1 MIKLDDICFA
11 YDSTPVLKHFSTEI
25 ADGEFVVIKG
35 DNGCGKSTLLNII
48 NALEFAEIGTY
59 TFDGT
64 VIDKKAVK
72 NEQFAKAFHQKI
84 GYVFQNTDAQL
95 FCSSVYDE
103 IAFAPRQMQL
113 DEAEI
118 VKRVDDML
126 KLTGTE
132 HLKERAP
139 FHLSMG
145 EKKKVAVASVLAMNP
160 QVLILDE
167 PMNFLDKKSRQWLVE
182 FLNQMH
188 SVGKTI
194 IIVSHTDDFDKMADK
209 VINLKRLVSRL
220 SG

>member
-11 YDSTPVLKHFSTEI
+11 YDNTPVLKHFSTEI
-25 ADGEFVVIKG
+25 ADGEFIVIKG

-59 TFDGT
+59 TFDRT
-64 VIDKKAVK
+64 VIDKKAMK

-118 VKRVDDML
+118 AKRVEDML

-194 IIVSHTDDFDKMADK
+194 IIVSHTDDFDKMADR
-209 VINLKRLVSRL
+209 IIEL
-220 SG
+220 

>member
-11 YDSTPVLKHFSTEI
+11 YEEVPVLKHFSTEI
-25 ADGEFVVIKG
+25 NDGEFVVIKG

-48 NALEFAEIGTY
+48 NALEFPEIGIY

-64 VIDKKAVK
+64 EINKKSMK

-84 GYVFQNTDAQL
+84 GYIFQNTDAQL

-103 IAFAPRQMQL
+103 VAFAPRQMQL
-113 DEAEI
+113 GENEI
-118 VKRVDDML
+118 AKRVDDML
-126 KLTGTE
+126 ALTGTE

-160 QVLILDE
+160 QTLILDE
-167 PMNFLDKKSRQWLVE
+167 PMNFLDKKSREWLVD
-182 FLNQMH
+182 FLGKMH
-188 SVGKTI
+188 SVGKTV
-194 IIVSHTDDFDKMADK
+194 IIVSHTDDFDKMADM
-209 VINLKRLVSRL
+209 VINL
-220 SG
+220 

>member
-72 NEQFAKAFHQKI
+72 NEQFAKTFHQKI

-118 VKRVDDML
+118 AKRVDDML

-167 PMNFLDKKSRQWLVE
+167 PMNFLDKKSREWLVE

-209 VINLKRLVSRL
+209 IIEL
-220 SG
+220 

>member
-64 VIDKKAVK
+64 VIDKKAMK

-118 VKRVDDML
+118 AKRVDDML

-194 IIVSHTDDFDKMADK
+194 IIVSHTDDFDKMADRIIK
-209 VINLKRLVSRL
+209 L
-220 SG
+220 

>member
-59 TFDGT
+59 NFDGT
-64 VIDKKAVK
+64 VIDKKAMK

-118 VKRVDDML
+118 AKRVEDML

-188 SVGKTI
+188 AVGKTI
-194 IIVSHTDDFDKMADK
+194 IIVSHTDDFDKMADR
-209 VINLKRLVSRL
+209 IIEL
-220 SG
+220 

>member
-11 YDSTPVLKHFSTEI
+11 YDSTPVLKHFGTEI

-118 VKRVDDML
+118 AKRVDDML

-167 PMNFLDKKSRQWLVE
+167 PMNFLDKKSREWLVE

-188 SVGKTI
+188 AVGKTI
-194 IIVSHTDDFDKMADK
+194 IIVSHTDDFDKMADR
-209 VINLKRLVSRL
+209 IIEL
-220 SG
+220 

>member
-11 YDSTPVLKHFSTEI
+11 YDSTPVLKHFGTEV

-48 NALEFAEIGTY
+48 NALEFAEIGIY

-64 VIDKKAVK
+64 VIDKKAMK

-113 DEAEI
+113 DEAE
-118 VKRVDDML
+118 VAKRVDDML

-167 PMNFLDKKSRQWLVE
+167 PMNFLDKKSREWLVE

-209 VINLKRLVSRL
+209 VINL
-220 SG
+220 

>member
-11 YDSTPVLKHFSTEI
+11 YDSTPVLKHFGTEV

-72 NEQFAKAFHQKI
+72 NEQFAKTFHQKI

-118 VKRVDDML
+118 AKRVDDML

-167 PMNFLDKKSRQWLVE
+167 PMNFLDKKSREWLVE

-209 VINLKRLVSRL
+209 VINL
-220 SG
+220 

>member
-64 VIDKKAVK
+64 VIDKKAMK

-118 VKRVDDML
+118 AKRVDDML
-126 KLTGTE
+126 KLTGME

-167 PMNFLDKKSRQWLVE
+167 PMNFLDKKSREWLVE

-188 SVGKTI
+188 AVGKTI
-194 IIVSHTDDFDKMADK
+194 IIVSHTDDFDKMADR
-209 VINLKRLVSRL
+209 IIEL
-220 SG
+220 

>member
-11 YDSTPVLKHFSTEI
+11 YDSTPVLKHFGTEV

-64 VIDKKAVK
+64 VIDKKAMK
-72 NEQFAKAFHQKI
+72 NERFAKAFHQKI

-113 DEAEI
+113 DEAE
-118 VKRVDDML
+118 VAKRVDDML

-132 HLKERAP
+132 YLKERAP

-167 PMNFLDKKSRQWLVE
+167 PMNFLDKKSREWLVE

-209 VINLKRLVSRL
+209 VINL
-220 SG
+220 

>member
-11 YDSTPVLKHFSTEI
+11 YDSTPVLKHFGTEV
-25 ADGEFVVIKG
+25 ADGEFIVIKG

-59 TFDGT
+59 TFDDT
-64 VIDKKAVK
+64 VIDKKAMK

-113 DEAEI
+113 DEAE
-118 VKRVDDML
+118 VAKRVDDML

-167 PMNFLDKKSRQWLVE
+167 PMNFLDKKSREWLVE

-194 IIVSHTDDFDKMADK
+194 IIVSHTDDFDKMADR
-209 VINLKRLVSRL
+209 IIEL
-220 SG
+220 

>member
-118 VKRVDDML
+118 AKRVEDIL

-167 PMNFLDKKSRQWLVE
+167 PMNFLDKKSREWLVE

-209 VINLKRLVSRL
+209 VINL
-220 SG
+220 

>member
-113 DEAEI
+113 DETEI
-118 VKRVDDML
+118 AKRVEDML

-194 IIVSHTDDFDKMADK
+194 IIVSHTDDFDKMADR
-209 VINLKRLVSRL
+209 IIEL
-220 SG
+220 

>member
-11 YDSTPVLKHFSTEI
+11 YDSTPVLKHFGTEV

-64 VIDKKAVK
+64 VIDKKAMK

-113 DEAEI
+113 DEAE
-118 VKRVDDML
+118 VAKRVDDML

-145 EKKKVAVASVLAMNP
+145 EKKKVAVASVLALNP

-167 PMNFLDKKSRQWLVE
+167 PMNFLDKKSREWLVD

-209 VINLKRLVSRL
+209 VINL
-220 SG
+220 

>member
-64 VIDKKAVK
+64 VIDKKAMK

-113 DEAEI
+113 DEAE
-118 VKRVDDML
+118 VAKRVEDML

-188 SVGKTI
+188 SVGKTV
-194 IIVSHTDDFDKMADK
+194 IIVSHTDDFDKMADR
-209 VINLKRLVSRL
+209 IIEI
-220 SG
+220 

>member
-11 YDSTPVLKHFSTEI
+11 YDSTPVLKHFSMEI

-118 VKRVDDML
+118 AKRVDDML

-167 PMNFLDKKSRQWLVE
+167 PMNFLDKKSREWLVE

-194 IIVSHTDDFDKMADK
+194 IIVSHTDDFDKMADR
-209 VINLKRLVSRL
+209 IIEL
-220 SG
+220 

>member
-64 VIDKKAVK
+64 MIYKKAMK

-118 VKRVDDML
+118 AKRVDDML

-188 SVGKTI
+188 AVGKTI
-194 IIVSHTDDFDKMADK
+194 IIVSHTDDFDKMADR
-209 VINLKRLVSRL
+209 IIEL
-220 SG
+220 

>member
-11 YDSTPVLKHFSTEI
+11 YDITPVLKHFSTEI

-118 VKRVDDML
+118 AKRVEDML

-209 VINLKRLVSRL
+209 VINL
-220 SG
+220 

>member
-64 VIDKKAVK
+64 VIDKKAMK

-118 VKRVDDML
+118 AKRVEDML

-194 IIVSHTDDFDKMADK
+194 IIVSHTDDFDKMADR
-209 VINLKRLVSRL
+209 IIEL
-220 SG
+220 

>member
-118 VKRVDDML
+118 AKRVEDML

-167 PMNFLDKKSRQWLVE
+167 PMNFLDKKSREWLVE

-194 IIVSHTDDFDKMADK
+194 IIVSHTDDFDKMADR
-209 VINLKRLVSRL
+209 IIEI
-220 SG
+220 

>member
-59 TFDGT
+59 TFDGI
-64 VIDKKAVK
+64 VIDKKAMK

-118 VKRVDDML
+118 AKRVDDML

-167 PMNFLDKKSRQWLVE
+167 PMNFLDKKSREWLVE

-194 IIVSHTDDFDKMADK
+194 IIVSHTDDFDKMADR
-209 VINLKRLVSRL
+209 IIEL
-220 SG
+220 

>member
-25 ADGEFVVIKG
+25 EDGEFVVIKG

-64 VIDKKAVK
+64 VIDKKAMK

-118 VKRVDDML
+118 AKRVEDML

-167 PMNFLDKKSRQWLVE
+167 PMNFLDKKSREWLVE

-188 SVGKTI
+188 AVGKTI
-194 IIVSHTDDFDKMADK
+194 IIVSHTDDFDKMADR
-209 VINLKRLVSRL
+209 IIEL
-220 SG
+220 

>member
-59 TFDGT
+59 TFDGV
-64 VIDKKAVK
+64 VIDKKAMK

-118 VKRVDDML
+118 AKRVDDML

-167 PMNFLDKKSRQWLVE
+167 PMNFLDKKSRLWLVE

-188 SVGKTI
+188 SVGKTV
-194 IIVSHTDDFDKMADK
+194 IIVSHTDDFDKMADR
-209 VINLKRLVSRL
+209 IIEL
-220 SG
+220 

>member
-64 VIDKKAVK
+64 VIDKKAMK

-118 VKRVDDML
+118 AKRVDDML

-145 EKKKVAVASVLAMNP
+145 EKKKVAVASVLAINP

-167 PMNFLDKKSRQWLVE
+167 PMNFLDKKSREWLVE

-194 IIVSHTDDFDKMADK
+194 IIVSHTDDFDKMADR
-209 VINLKRLVSRL
+209 IIEL
-220 SG
+220 

>member
-59 TFDGT
+59 TFDRT
-64 VIDKKAVK
+64 VIDKKAMK

-118 VKRVDDML
+118 AKRVEDML

-188 SVGKTI
+188 TVGKTI
-194 IIVSHTDDFDKMADK
+194 IIVSHTDDFDKMANR
-209 VINLKRLVSRL
+209 IIEL
-220 SG
+220 

>member
-11 YDSTPVLKHFSTEI
+11 YDSTPVLKHFGTEV

-64 VIDKKAVK
+64 VIDKKAMK

-113 DEAEI
+113 NEAE
-118 VKRVDDML
+118 VAKRVDDML

-167 PMNFLDKKSRQWLVE
+167 PMNFLDKKSREWLVE

-209 VINLKRLVSRL
+209 VINL
-220 SG
+220 

>member
-59 TFDGT
+59 TFDGV
-64 VIDKKAVK
+64 VIDKKAMK

-118 VKRVDDML
+118 AKRVDDML

-194 IIVSHTDDFDKMADK
+194 IIVSHTDGFDKMADR
-209 VINLKRLVSRL
+209 IIEL
-220 SG
+220 

>member
-103 IAFAPRQMQL
+103 IAFAPRQMRL

-118 VKRVDDML
+118 AKRVDDML

-167 PMNFLDKKSRQWLVE
+167 PMNFLDKKSREWLVE

-188 SVGKTI
+188 AVGKTI

-209 VINLKRLVSRL
+209 VINL
-220 SG
+220 

>member
-11 YDSTPVLKHFSTEI
+11 YDITPVLKHFSTEI

-48 NALEFAEIGTY
+48 NSLEFAEIGTY

-118 VKRVDDML
+118 AKRVEDML

-167 PMNFLDKKSRQWLVE
+167 PMNFLDKKSRLWLVE

-188 SVGKTI
+188 SIGKTI

-209 VINLKRLVSRL
+209 VINL
-220 SG
+220 

>member
-11 YDSTPVLKHFSTEI
+11 YDSTPVLKHFSTEV

-48 NALEFAEIGTY
+48 NAIEFAEIGTY

-64 VIDKKAVK
+64 VIDKKAMK

-113 DEAEI
+113 DEAE
-118 VKRVDDML
+118 VAKRVDDML

-167 PMNFLDKKSRQWLVE
+167 PMNFLDKKSREWLVK

-194 IIVSHTDDFDKMADK
+194 IIVSHTDDFDKMADR
-209 VINLKRLVSRL
+209 IIEL
-220 SG
+220 

>member
-118 VKRVDDML
+118 AKRVEDML

-167 PMNFLDKKSRQWLVE
+167 PMNFLDKKSRLWLVE

-188 SVGKTI
+188 SIGKTI
-194 IIVSHTDDFDKMADK
+194 IIVSHTDDFDKMADR
-209 VINLKRLVSRL
+209 IIEI
-220 SG
+220 

>member
-25 ADGEFVVIKG
+25 ADGEFIVIKG

-113 DEAEI
+113 DEAE
-118 VKRVDDML
+118 VAKRVDDML

-167 PMNFLDKKSRQWLVE
+167 PMNSLDKKSREWLVK

-209 VINLKRLVSRL
+209 VINL
-220 SG
+220 

>member
-11 YDSTPVLKHFSTEI
+11 YDSTPVLKHFSTEV

-59 TFDGT
+59 TFDGI
-64 VIDKKAVK
+64 VIDKKVMK

-113 DEAEI
+113 DEAE
-118 VKRVDDML
+118 VAKRVDDML

-167 PMNFLDKKSRQWLVE
+167 PMNFLDKKSREWLVE

-194 IIVSHTDDFDKMADK
+194 IIVSHTDDFDKMADR
-209 VINLKRLVSRL
+209 IIEL
-220 SG
+220 

>member
-59 TFDGT
+59 TFDGV
-64 VIDKKAVK
+64 VIDKKAMK

-118 VKRVDDML
+118 AKRVEDML
-126 KLTGTE
+126 KLMGTE

-194 IIVSHTDDFDKMADK
+194 IIVSHTDDFDKMADR
-209 VINLKRLVSRL
+209 IIEL
-220 SG
+220 

>member
-11 YDSTPVLKHFSTEI
+11 YDSTPVLKHFSTEV

-64 VIDKKAVK
+64 VIDKKAMK

-84 GYVFQNTDAQL
+84 GYVFQNTDAQR

-113 DEAEI
+113 DEAE
-118 VKRVDDML
+118 VAKRVDDML

-167 PMNFLDKKSRQWLVE
+167 TMNFLDKKSREWLVK

-188 SVGKTI
+188 SVGRTI

-209 VINLKRLVSRL
+209 VINL
-220 SG
+220 

>member
-11 YDSTPVLKHFSTEI
+11 YDDVPVLKHFSAEI
-25 ADGEFVVIKG
+25 NDGEFVVIKG

-48 NALEFAEIGTY
+48 NALEFPEIGTY
-59 TFDGT
+59 IFDGT
-64 VIDKKAVK
+64 EINRKSMK

-103 IAFAPRQMQL
+103 VAFAPRQMQL
-113 DEAEI
+113 DESEVA
-118 VKRVDDML
+118 KRVADML
-126 KLTGTE
+126 ALTGTE

-160 QVLILDE
+160 QTLILDE
-167 PMNFLDKKSRQWLVE
+167 PMNFLDKKSREWLVD
-182 FLNQMH
+182 FLGKMH
-188 SVGKTI
+188 AVGKTV

-209 VINLKRLVSRL
+209 VINL
-220 SG
+220 

>member
-72 NEQFAKAFHQKI
+72 NEQFAKVFHQKI

-118 VKRVDDML
+118 AKRVDDML

-167 PMNFLDKKSRQWLVE
+167 PMNFLDKKSREWLVE

-194 IIVSHTDDFDKMADK
+194 IIVSHTDDFDKMADR
-209 VINLKRLVSRL
+209 IIEL
-220 SG
+220 